1 MWLVIFGLVMIG
13 TLAGLIYLIFRLHK
27 FQAIK
32 RLTKGQKKRKWIVSI
47 LFVLVF
53 MAFCRINMVN
63 TMIIV
68 LHLMIFW
75 LIADLIAM
83 IWRRLHHE
91 NGGSKTVEDAGLH
104 EEANDERNNRP
115 YWLGM
120 GVIAFTVIYLG
131 AGWFLAH
138 HVFVTN
144 YTFSTNKDLGQEK
157 LRIILF
163 ADSHI
168 GATFDGEG
176 FARHMK
182 SIEEQSP
189 DIVLIAGDFVDDNT
203 NKADMVRSCQAL
215 GELKTTYGV
224 FYAGGNHDRG
234 YFQGRNFSYE
244 EMLGEL
250 EKNKVHILR
259 DEAELVGGSF
269 YVVGRK
275 DKNDMDRMSLEDLI
289 KENKLDLNK
298 YTVVM
303 DHQPNDYAAE
313 AETGVDL
320 VVSGHTHGGQLLPV
334 TKVGEWIGANDRT
347 YGTET
352 RDKTTF
358 VVTSGISSWEIWFK
372 TGTKSEFAVIDIT
385 EEL

>member
-1 MWLVIFGLVMIG
+1 
-13 TLAGLIYLIFRLHK
+13 
-27 FQAIK
+27 
-32 RLTKGQKKRKWIVSI
+32 
-47 LFVLVF
+47 
-53 MAFCRINMVN
+53 
-63 TMIIV
+63 
-68 LHLMIFW
+68 
-75 LIADLIAM
+75 
-83 IWRRLHHE
+83 
-91 NGGSKTVEDAGLH
+91 
-104 EEANDERNNRP
+104 
-115 YWLGM
+115 
-120 GVIAFTVIYLG
+120 
-131 AGWFLAH
+131 
-138 HVFVTN
+138 
-144 YTFSTNKDLGQEK
+144 
-157 LRIILF
+157 
-163 ADSHI
+163 
-168 GATFDGEG
+168 
-176 FARHMK
+176 
-182 SIEEQSP
+182 
-189 DIVLIAGDFVDDNT
+189 
-203 NKADMVRSCQAL
+203 
-215 GELKTTYGV
+215 
-224 FYAGGNHDRG
+224 
-234 YFQGRNFSYE
+234 
-244 EMLGEL
+244 MLGEL